1 MSAAHF
7 TTPTEAPIDRYF
19 NHLIEYWSQRLLSK
33 KMRDT
38 RLHEFIVFGLK
49 QARAASFG
57 GCLLILILAS
67 SLRDFHTIARYDLL
81 FIGAICIQI
90 LLLLLKIETL
100 RETWVILIFHVVA
113 TAMELFKTHPDIGS
127 WQYPEACFFKI
138 GNVPLFTGFM
148 YSAVGSFIARSWKI
162 MRLRYTGYP
171 PIVVTVV
178 LAILIYVNF
187 FTHHFIYDFRYL
199 LFIAIG
205 LSFYKTQVYFVA
217 WRKERRMPLLVAF
230 GLIAFFLWIAE
241 NAGTYGNMWRYPNQE
256 QVWQIVSIG
265 KMGAWYLLMIV
276 SFVLI
281 SLRQQETLFSDKKN
295 ISSLH
300 AAF

>member
-1 MSAAHF
+1 MIPATHFIHAA
-7 TTPTEAPIDRYF
+7 EAPIDRYF
-19 NHLIEYWSQRLLSK
+19 NQLIEYWSQRLLSK
-33 KMRDT
+33 SMQGSRF
-38 RLHEFIVFGLK
+38 HELIVFVLRQG
-49 QARAASFG
+49 RAASFG
-57 GCLLILILAS
+57 ACLLVLILLS

-90 LLLLLKIETL
+90 LLLLLKIETW
-100 RETWVILIFHVVA
+100 RETWVIFIFHVVA

-162 MRLRYTGYP
+162 MRLRYTHYP
-171 PIVVTVV
+171 PVAVTVV
-178 LAILIYVNF
+178 LAALIYINF

-199 LFIAIG
+199 LFIVIG
-205 LSFYKTQVYFVA
+205 LFFYKTQVHFVA
-217 WRKERRMPLLVAF
+217 YKKERSMPLLLAF
-230 GLIAFFLWIAE
+230 GLISFFLWIAE
-241 NAGTYGNMWRYPNQE
+241 NAGTYGNMWRYPHQE
-256 QVWQIVSIG
+256 QVWEMVSFG

-281 SLRQQETLFSDKKN
+281 SLRQQHTLSRSRSIPLK
-295 ISSLH
+295 
-300 AAF
+300 